1 MMGSKA
7 VTSAPALTTATGVDI
22 VEIRRIGRAI
32 SEWQDAFLKR
42 IYTRAELESHH
53 NVSSL
58 AARFAAK
65 EAVMK
70 ALGTGVRGVNW
81 RDIEVLA
88 NGDGAPLIR
97 LHGRALE
104 RSRELGIAQFSI
116 SMSHSR
122 EYAVAF
128 VIGHHAL

>member
-1 MMGSKA
+1 MMGNKSG
-7 VTSAPALTTATGVDI
+7 TSSQISGVAIGVDI
-22 VEIRRIGRAI
+22 IEIRRIDRAI

-42 IYTRAELESHH
+42 IYTQAELEKHR
-53 NVSSL
+53 NVSSM

-81 RDIEVLA
+81 KDIEILT
-88 NGDGAPLIR
+88 NGEGAPVIR
-97 LHGRALE
+97 LQGRALE
-104 RSRELGIAQFSI
+104 RSKEIGIAQFSI
-116 SMSHSR
+116 SMSHSK

-128 VIGHHAL
+128 VVGHAM

>member
-1 MMGSKA
+1 MMGGKME
-7 VTSAPALTTATGVDI
+7 TTAQVSGAAIGVDI
-22 VEIRRIGRAI
+22 IEIGRIDRAI
-32 SEWQDAFLKR
+32 SRWQGSFLKR
-42 IYTRAELESHH
+42 IYTQAELEGHH
-53 NVSSL
+53 NISSL

-81 RDIEVLA
+81 RDIEILT
-88 NGDGAPLIR
+88 NGNGAPIVR
-97 LHGRALE
+97 LHGRACE
-104 RSRELGIAQFSI
+104 KSKELGVAQFSI

-128 VIGHHAL
+128 VVGYAQ

>member
-1 MMGSKA
+1 MMGSEME
-7 VTSAPALTTATGVDI
+7 TSAQASGAAIGVDI
-22 VEIRRIGRAI
+22 IEIGRIDRAI
-32 SEWQDAFLKR
+32 SRWQDAFLKR
-42 IYTRAELESHH
+42 IYTQAEMESYR

-70 ALGTGVRGVNW
+70 ALGTGARGVNW
-81 RDIEVLA
+81 RDIEILT

-97 LHGRALE
+97 LHGRACE
-104 RSRELGIAQFSI
+104 RSKELGIAQFSI

-128 VIGHHAL
+128 VVGHA

>member
-1 MMGSKA
+1 MMGSK
-7 VTSAPALTTATGVDI
+7 VETQAPALATAIGVDI
-22 VEIRRIGRAI
+22 VEIERIDRAI
-32 SEWQDAFLKR
+32 SEWQDAFLER

-70 ALGTGVRGVNW
+70 ALGTGVRGVSW
-81 RDIEVLA
+81 KDIEILT

-104 RSRELGIAQFSI
+104 RSREIGIAQFSI

-128 VIGHHAL
+128 VVGHVV

>member
-1 MMGSKA
+1 ME
-7 VTSAPALTTATGVDI
+7 TSAPASGAAIGVDI
-22 VEIRRIGRAI
+22 IEIRRIERAI
-32 SEWQDAFLKR
+32 SEWQDSFLNR

-65 EAVMK
+65 EAVTK
-70 ALGTGVRGVNW
+70 ALGTGVKGVSW
-81 RDIEVLA
+81 RDIEIIT
-88 NGDGAPLIR
+88 NEDGAPLVK
-97 LHGRALE
+97 LYGRALE
-104 RSRELGIAQFSI
+104 RSREIGIARFSI

-128 VIGHHAL
+128 VVGHAV